1 LSRAF
6 HRRVPLRFA
15 HCDPAGIAFYPRL
28 MEICDG
34 VVEDWTAEVIGAS
47 RRVMH
52 LEMGLALPTVDLR
65 ATFAAPCRLGDLLD
79 ISLDVTRVGQSSIGL
94 SIRTAVEG
102 EARFEI
108 QYIQVLSDLAKGRS
122 VPWPDEWRRRILGAA
137 EKENAA

>member
-1 LSRAF
+1 
-6 HRRVPLRFA
+6 VPLRFA